1 MARILVAEDDPSVRA
16 FVVSALTMKGHEVV
30 AEEDGGLAAETVDAE
45 NGRFDL
51 LLSDIKMP
59 IMDGIALALHVGAQY
74 PALTIVLMT
83 GFADQRER
91 AHGLDA
97 LIYDV
102 ITKPF
107 SLADLLAKVDDA
119 LAGRPVEV
127 LSLAQRALRQ

>member
-16 FVVSALTMKGHEVV
+16 FVVSALTMKGYDVV
-30 AEEDGGLAAETVDAE
+30 AEEDGGLAAETADAE
-45 NGRFDL
+45 AGQFDL

-59 IMDGIALALHVGAQY
+59 VMDGIALALHVGARY
-74 PALTIVLMT
+74 PDLTILLMT

-102 ITKPF
+102 IPKPF
-107 SLADLLAKVDDA
+107 SLADLLTKVDDA
-119 LAGRPVEV
+119 LHGRPVEV
-127 LSLAQRALRQ
+127 VSLGRQTLQ

>member
-16 FVVSALTMKGHEVV
+16 FVVSALGFKGHEVV
-30 AEEDGGLAAETVDAE
+30 AEEDGGLAAETMDAQD
-45 NGRFDL
+45 GRFDL

-59 IMDGIALALHVGAQY
+59 VMDGIALALHVGARF
-74 PALTIVLMT
+74 PDVTILLMT

-102 ITKPF
+102 LPKPF
-107 SLADLLAKVDDA
+107 TLADLLAKVDDA

-127 LSLAQRALRQ
+127 VPLAHRSPQ

>member
-16 FVVSALTMKGHEVV
+16 FVVSALTLKGHEVV
-30 AEEDGGLAAETVDAE
+30 AEDDGGLAAETIDAE
-45 NGRFDL
+45 AGRFDL

-59 IMDGIALALHVGAQY
+59 VMDGIALALHVGAQY
-74 PALTIVLMT
+74 PDVTIVLMT

-102 ITKPF
+102 IAKPF
-107 SLADLLAKVDDA
+107 TLVDLIAKVDDA
-119 LAGRPVEV
+119 LSGRPVEV
-127 LSLAQRALRQ
+127 VPLARRGVQ